1 MFDSYSWSRD
11 LGFRAQ
17 GVFCVLLGDAAGVAS
32 KNLAPEPIQS
42 DESAV
47 LPAWHLVFRVYRS

>member
-1 MFDSYSWSRD
+1 MIHIHGLGIW
-11 LGFRAQ
+11 GFRAQ
-17 GVFCVLLGDAAGVAS
+17 GVLCVLLGDAAGVAS